1 MTNTVSNGTVRKTEP
16 GNCIRYLVVVLF
28 LITVSPKLLSR
39 LIVQTAGGLGG
50 DQFITLLSMQGNPAA
65 LIGAAGYIRKAQSV
79 VETERERMRTER
91 DAFYDFAEEVRALSV
106 SDGFSQSN
114 QTLLMKGG
122 TVGTRVKPVRD
133 RYRET
138 VMAVP
143 HYDEDYGEP
152 LRENMA
158 AEFNRDIATVVVD
171 DQPFSTQLKRLL
183 VQQARTAARRRE
195 ELLRSL
201 SREQESLADASER
214 LQDIEDS
221 FDQNSTLEWHS
232 FLQLVSSDKTL
243 QRNIDACEQL
253 VADRQRSLHSN
264 RVGSD
269 QLLQRY
275 LYDHLGFS
283 FPVLNAALDLIR
295 GFVESL

>member
-1 MTNTVSNGTVRKTEP
+1 M
-16 GNCIRYLVVVLF
+16 
-28 LITVSPKLLSR
+28 
-39 LIVQTAGGLGG
+39 IVQTAGGLGG

-65 LIGAAGYIRKAQSV
+65 LIGVAGYIRKAQSV
-79 VETERERMRTER
+79 VETEHERVRTER

-106 SDGFSQSN
+106 SDGSSQSN

-122 TVGTRVKPVRD
+122 TVGTRVKSVRD

-138 VMAVP
+138 VIVVP

-171 DQPFSTQLKRLL
+171 DQPFSPQLKRLL
-183 VQQARTAARRRE
+183 VQQARAAARRRE

-201 SREQESLADASER
+201 SREQESSAEASER

-221 FDQNSTLEWHS
+221 FDQNSTLEWQS
-232 FLQLVSSDKTL
+232 FSQLFSSDKTL
-243 QRNIDACEQL
+243 QRTL
-253 VADRQRSLHSN
+253 SS
-264 RVGSD
+264 
-269 QLLQRY
+269 
-275 LYDHLGFS
+275 
-283 FPVLNAALDLIR
+283 
-295 GFVESL
+295 